1 MFYNIKTYSCSNR
14 LKVGFLVITA
24 ARDQCKLPNKAVFL
38 NLTFGQVGEKKLWQ
52 RLPIKWDLNTYNR
65 DVNRF

>member
-14 LKVGFLVITA
+14 LKVGFLVIRA
-24 ARDQCKLPNKAVFL
+24 ASDQCKLPNKAVFL
-38 NLTFGQVGEKKLWQ
+38 NLAFGQVGEKKLRQ